1 MILADTSVW
10 VEFLKTKKPVFP
22 VLREL
27 IERGNLIAMECI
39 FGELLQ
45 GARTKREK
53 NVIQDYWKYIP
64 KRDENGIWIEAGSFS
79 AENSLINKGI
89 GLIDSAIICFARKH
103 NTKVWSL
110 DKKLIS
116 ILKNDEIFTVS

>member
-10 VEFLKTKKPVFP
+10 VEFLNANEPVFR

-27 IERGNLIAMECI
+27 IEVGNVIAMEFI

-53 NVIQDYWKYIP
+53 TVIRDYWEYMP
-64 KRDENGIWIEAGSFS
+64 KEDEKGIWLEAGNYS
-79 AENSLINKGI
+79 AENRLIDKGI
-89 GLIDSAIICFARKH
+89 GLIDSAIICFSRKH

-110 DKKLIS
+110 DKKLMS
-116 ILKNDEIFTVS
+116 MLKNDEIFTIS